1 MPRKAT
7 DNDLATFVA
16 ENLSNAPV
24 EKRAGLCR
32 RIAELFCD
40 QEISA
45 RFVAQAECLE
55 EIAADHSQLLL
66 NLRGKER
73 AR

>member
-1 MPRKAT
+1 MQRKAT

-40 QEISA
+40 REISA
-45 RFVAQAECLE
+45 RLLAQATALDD
-55 EIAADHSQLLL
+55 IADDHSQLLL

-73 AR
+73 AL